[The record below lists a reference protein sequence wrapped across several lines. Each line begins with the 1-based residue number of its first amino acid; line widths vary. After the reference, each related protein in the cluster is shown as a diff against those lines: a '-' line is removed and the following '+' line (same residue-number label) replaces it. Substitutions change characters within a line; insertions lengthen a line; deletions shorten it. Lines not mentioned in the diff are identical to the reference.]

1 MAFFLVC
8 MSSLLLMFFISYVLQ
23 LFGDSLRRLPPGPTP
38 LPLIGNLLDIASDLP
53 HRSLARLAGRHGP
66 LMTVRLG
73 TVVAIVASSPS
84 TAREIL
90 QTHNGSLTGR
100 VPPDAW
106 HGVGHAAN
114 SVFVLPPR
122 RKWRALRRIG
132 AEHLLSARQLDGRL
146 QPLLR
151 VTVLGLLHR
160 VSEMSAASGRGAPV
174 QVGHA
179 AFAAM
184 MDMQWR
190 AMFSAGLEDA
200 QVLQDAAREAV
211 ALSLKPNL
219 SDFFPVLAAVD
230 LQGLRR
236 RFARRVGT
244 VYHLVDEQI
253 ERRMQRRREAAG
265 DGAARSEDDLLDVLL
280 DMSEHGKDDGK
291 VAIDRDLIRTFL
303 TVSKAPNYVTFSRA
317 HFSPALPSQINTS
330 LFCTLCPHSYAPGKN
345 FRDIFLATVDTI
357 ASTLEWAMA
366 ELLQDRKTM
375 RKLQEEL
382 KKVLG
387 SKTHAEYADMDHL
400 PYLRAVIKETLRLH
414 PVVPLVP
421 NVAEET
427 VEIQG
432 HVVPKGSTIL
442 VNLWAVHRDAEA
454 WPEPNRFLPERFML
468 RQHGQEAADHALG
481 TATTEF
487 ELIPFSAGR
496 RVCLGLPLATR
507 MLHAMLGSLLHRFK
521 WTLPLE
527 VEENGVD
534 MSENLGLTMTM
545 ATPLQAIAKSI

>member
-1 MAFFLVC
+1 MAFSLVC
-8 MSSLLLMFFISYVLQ
+8 MSSLLLIFFCSYVFQ
-23 LFGDSLRRLPPGPTP
+23 LFSDTHRRLPPGPRP
-38 LPLIGNLLDIASDLP
+38 LPLIGNLLDIAGELP

-66 LMTVRLG
+66 LITVRLG
-73 TVVAIVASSPS
+73 TVVAMVASSPL

-90 QTHNGSLTGR
+90 QTHNSSLTGR
-100 VPPDAW
+100 IPPDAW

-132 AEHLLSARQLDGRL
+132 AENLLSPRHIDGRL
-146 QPLLR
+146 RPLLR
-151 VTVLGLLHR
+151 DTVLGLLRR
-160 VSEMSAASGRGAPV
+160 VSEMAAASGGAPV

-190 AMFSAGLEDA
+190 AMFSTGLDDVGA
-200 QVLQDAAREAV
+200 KARVLQDVAREAV
-211 ALSLKPNL
+211 ALSLKPNV
-219 SDFFPVLAAVD
+219 SDFFPALAAVD

-244 VYHLVDEQI
+244 VYRLVDEQI
-253 ERRMQRRREAAG
+253 EQRMQRRREAVGDSAG
-265 DGAARSEDDLLDVLL
+265 KSDDLLDVLL
-280 DMSEHGKDDGK
+280 NMSEQEKDDGM
-291 VAIDRDLIRTFL
+291 VAVDRDLMRTFL
-303 TVSKAPNYVTFSRA
+303 T
-317 HFSPALPSQINTS
+317 
-330 LFCTLCPHSYAPGKN
+330 
-345 FRDIFLATVDTI
+345 DIFLATVDTI
-357 ASTLEWAMA
+357 ASTIEWAMA
-366 ELLQDRKTM
+366 ELLQDRETM

-387 SKTHAEYADMDHL
+387 SKTHAEYADMDRL

-421 NVAEET
+421 NVAEDT

-432 HVVPKGSTIL
+432 NVVPKGSTVL
-442 VNLWAVHRDAEA
+442 VNLWAVHRDAKA
-454 WPEPNRFLPERFML
+454 WTEPDRFLPERFLL
-468 RQHGQEAADHALG
+468 RQHDQEAAGRRLG

-496 RVCLGLPLATR
+496 RVCLGLPLSTR
-507 MLHAMLGSLLHRFK
+507 MLHTMLGPLLHRFE
-521 WTLPLE
+521 WTLPRE

-545 ATPLQAIAKSI
+545 ATPLQAIAKSV